1 MAGDAMPDTASTPP
15 ANTRVGG
22 ASDLPGWIATLDE
35 LEAGLAR
42 FEAQLDAGDDAV
54 FAGPG
59 SWAPPEG
66 IGPLPGEL
74 RQRATSLSWRMTAI
88 EQRAGDRRKAL
99 EARLADLE
107 RRRGAGAAY
116 AAAGPAYS
124 TTGEEHI

>member
-1 MAGDAMPDTASTPP
+1 MAGDATPDTASTS
-15 ANTRVGG
+15 AAMRAGG

-35 LEAGLAR
+35 LEVGLAR

-88 EQRAGDRRKAL
+88 EQRARDRRASL

-107 RRRGAGAAY
+107 RRRDAGAAY
-116 AAAGPAYS
+116 AAAGPAF
-124 TTGEEHI
+124 TTSDHELG